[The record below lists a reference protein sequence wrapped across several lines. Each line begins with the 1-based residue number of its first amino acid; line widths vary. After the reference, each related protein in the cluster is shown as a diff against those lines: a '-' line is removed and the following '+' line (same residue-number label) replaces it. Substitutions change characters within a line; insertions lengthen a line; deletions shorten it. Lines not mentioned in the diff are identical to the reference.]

1 MHKPA
6 LLALLIT
13 TLVLAGPAPARAAAL
28 DDAQAQWAQGQREQ
42 ALQTVQRG
50 LAATPN
56 DARLRF
62 AQSVMQMELGQTAAA
77 EAGLRALTQDYP
89 DLADPYNNLAV
100 LHAARGELDLA
111 RQALEQAVR
120 LQPEHA
126 QAQENLGDVLLR
138 LAARAYELALRQGSG
153 DTSALQTKL
162 KSTQGLI
169 AAQPAPRR

>member
-13 TLVLAGPAPARAAAL
+13 TLAGSAQAAAL
-28 DDAQAQWAQGQREQ
+28 DEAQAQWAQGHREQ
-42 ALQTVQRG
+42 ALQTLQRG

-77 EAGLRALTQDYP
+77 EAGLRSLTQDYP

-126 QAQENLGDVLLR
+126 QAQENLGDLLLR
-138 LAARAYELALRQGSG
+138 LAAHAYEQALRQGSG
-153 DTSALQTKL
+153 DSSALQT
-162 KSTQGLI
+162 SCGYFDTWYG
-169 AAQPAPRR
+169 AAPG

>member
-1 MHKPA
+1 MHNPA
-6 LLALLIT
+6 PLLALLISLLALAAPVSAN
-13 TLVLAGPAPARAAAL
+13 TLEA
-28 DDAQAQWAQGQREQ
+28 AQAQWAQGQRDQ
-42 ALQTVQRG
+42 ALQSVQRA
-50 LAATPN
+50 LASNPG

-62 AQSVMQMELGQTAAA
+62 AQAVMQMEMGQPAAA
-77 EAGLRALTQDYP
+77 EDGLRALTQDYP

-169 AAQPAPRR
+169 ATQPAPRR